1 METLERLKQRL
12 DSFGDLRDIVGTMKT
27 LSAASIH
34 QYEQAV
40 GSLAD
45 YRRTV
50 ELGLHVVLRESEP
63 PPVRQF
69 RKDGRLAAVIFGTDY
84 GLCGRFNQEITNYAL
99 QRLDSIPANPERKI
113 LVVGMRASDL
123 LERAGQ
129 PVTEV
134 LNLPGG
140 ANQIGATIQEI
151 LLHID
156 RWRQEPG
163 LNLLYLFHNCPRGRA
178 TYHATSF
185 SLLPVHLERFHR
197 LEKRAWPS
205 RNLPTYSMDR
215 HKLFSA
221 LLRQY
226 FFISLFRAC
235 AESQAAEHG
244 SRLAAMQVAERNLNE
259 RIEKLI
265 GQYRRSR
272 QEAITTELLDVVTG
286 FEAVSGED
294 L

>member
-1 METLERLKQRL
+1 METLERLRQRL
-12 DSFGDLRDIVGTMKT
+12 NSFGDLRDIVGTMKA

-34 QYEQAV
+34 QHEQAV
-40 GSLAD
+40 LSLTD

-63 PPVRQF
+63 SPVRKF
-69 RKDGRLAAVIFGTDY
+69 REDDHLAAVIFGTDY
-84 GLCGRFNQEITNYAL
+84 GLCGRFNEEITQYAL
-99 QRLDSIPANPERKI
+99 QRLDAISSNPERKI

-129 PVTEV
+129 PVTGV

-156 RWRQEPG
+156 HWRQDPG
-163 LNLLYLFHNCPRGRA
+163 LDLLYLFHNRPSGRSA
-178 TYHATSF
+178 YHTTSF
-185 SLLPVHLERFHR
+185 PLLPLHLERFHR
-197 LEKRAWPS
+197 LQERAWPS
-205 RNLPTYSMDR
+205 RNLPTYTMDR
-215 HKLFSA
+215 DELLSA

-226 FFISLFRAC
+226 FFISLFSAC

-259 RIEKLI
+259 RIEKLT

-272 QEAITTELLDVVTG
+272 QETITTELLDVVTG